1 MPPVMLSAPP
11 ADRSEPRC
19 LVKPSKEWVV
29 PPRPK
34 PGRKSTK
41 KDDST
46 AKSSSKTTQKAV
58 RERRQEYVTELEEKV
73 RQLEAGE
80 GDKCVFYQ
88 QQAQKAKTET
98 VALQHEN
105 DVLKKEIEQ
114 LRRELERVQGAG
126 ASATPV
132 GRPAGGKDKGKGR
145 AAPHEFHDTASPGPS
160 KRPRRSA
167 AVRASAVVAQAAG
180 SSPVFHYPPVAA
192 GESPVP
198 ALSPAGTSSSSAHS
212 AYVHSPLND
221 FHDGPASPS
230 GGSHHHHPHLAPSTT
245 QASSQHQRC
254 TFCPSSDNC
263 FCAQVGYEI
272 APSPL
277 PLQTTALL
285 AAASSPAAQIK
296 LEDPDDLFFHEAAYE
311 PAVPLRLRK
320 SANKASSVWA
330 IESPRAAQVKRSVV
344 VGAQA
349 VCSGDPSNCPACS
362 DDPFG
367 KAFCNALS
375 STVCSTQP
383 CSNCPSHS
391 GVRKIPTPP
400 PEPTTSSTTTD
411 EEAALFES
419 LTDLPCCGDPR
430 ICGSL
435 TCKPSGDAEPVVTSA
450 PQSGSSRFSS
460 ASVAPGVETVP
471 CNEAWTALKQHPNIA
486 FADLQMLADV
496 VAKRTFCGGP
506 VCSTPPPPAGLVSET
521 FPATATATSSM
532 DRHRPELVPQSAL
545 QSSALDSGARKRL
558 TVERGAVN
566 EALDLL
572 DRAVARGGPLRH

>member
-41 KDDST
+41 KDDSS

-105 DVLKKEIEQ
+105 DVLKKEIEH
-114 LRRELERVQGAG
+114 LRRELERIQG
-126 ASATPV
+126 ASAVAPPV
-132 GRPAGGKDKGKGR
+132 GRAAGGKDKGKGR
-145 AAPHEFHDTASPGPS
+145 AAPPDFHDTASPGPS

-167 AVRASAVVAQAAG
+167 AVRASAVVAQATG

-212 AYVHSPLND
+212 AYVHSPLN
-221 FHDGPASPS
+221 
-230 GGSHHHHPHLAPSTT
+230 
-245 QASSQHQRC
+245 HQRC

-277 PLQTTALL
+277 PIQTTALL

-296 LEDPDDLFFHEAAYE
+296 LENSDDLLFHEQAYE

-320 SANKASSVWA
+320 SGNKASTVWA
-330 IESPRAAQVKRSVV
+330 IESPRAAVAQVKRSVV

-391 GVRKIPTPP
+391 SARKIPTPP
-400 PEPTTSSTTTD
+400 PETTTSTTTD

-435 TCKPSGDAEPVVTSA
+435 TCKPSGDAEPVVTPA
-450 PQSGSSRFSS
+450 PQSSSSRYSS

-506 VCSTPPPPAGLVSET
+506 VCSTPPPPAGLTSET
-521 FPATATATSSM
+521 FPATAVSG
-532 DRHRPELVPQSAL
+532 PELVQHSTL
-545 QSSALDSGARKRL
+545 QGSALDMGARKRL